1 MRKRRKGLAFM
12 GKKKK
17 VSLPLLIFG
26 AMVLGIIVG
35 VIASGNAEWVKIITT
50 YIKPF
55 GTIFVNLLKA
65 VVVPV
70 VLISIISGV
79 ISMEDVKKV
88 GSVGWKTLVYY
99 MGTTAV
105 AIVIGLTVANLFKGA
120 FPELST
126 ADAVY
131 EAKSANFMDTIVNIF
146 PSNMW
151 ASFSNA
157 NMLQVIVV
165 ALAFG
170 AGILMTG
177 EAAKPV
183 VAIVNSLNE
192 IIMNIMM
199 GVIKL
204 TPIGVFCLMADT
216 VAVNGPKIISSLAIV
231 LGVCYIAYLI
241 HLLGV
246 YSITIKTMGGMA
258 PGKFLRGMI
267 PAMIM
272 AFTSTSSVATLPV
285 TMDCSKHLG
294 ADDEISS
301 FVLPLGATINMDGT
315 AIYMGVTSIFIA
327 SCYTVDLTL
336 AQMATII
343 ITATLA
349 SIGTA
354 GVSGAGMI
362 MLAMVLESVG
372 LPVAGI
378 GLIVGIDKIFDMGR
392 TTLNIVGDAS
402 CAIIVSNW
410 QRKADAKKAAK

>member
-1 MRKRRKGLAFM
+1 MEKKKGLGLAAWIFIAMIAGSLLGVAASMMGEGATAF
-12 GKKKK
+12 
-17 VSLPLLIFG
+17 V
-26 AMVLGIIVG
+26 
-35 VIASGNAEWVKIITT
+35 TT
-50 YIKPF
+50 YLKPF

-70 VLISIISGV
+70 VLVSIICGM
-79 ISMEDVKKV
+79 IAMEDVKKV

-99 MGTTAV
+99 MCTTAV
-105 AIVIGLTVANLFKGA
+105 AIVIGLVVANVFKGF
-120 FPELST
+120 FPLLETSE
-126 ADAVY
+126 AVY
-131 EAKSANFMDTIVNIF
+131 EAKSANFMDTLINIF

-151 ASFSNA
+151 QSFSNA

-170 AGILMTG
+170 AGILFTG
-177 EAAKPV
+177 EKAKPV
-183 VAIVNSLNE
+183 ADLMYSLNDVV
-192 IIMNIMM
+192 MCVMM
-199 GVIKL
+199 GVINL

-216 VAVNGPKIISSLAIV
+216 VAVNGAKILGSLGIV
-231 LGVCYIAYLI
+231 LAVAYVAYII

-246 YSITIKTMGGMA
+246 YSFTIKTMGGMSPA
-258 PGKFLRGMI
+258 KFLRGMI

-285 TMDCSKHLG
+285 NMDCARNLG
-294 ADDEISS
+294 ADEDISS

-327 SCYTVDLTL
+327 SCYGVDLTL

-378 GLIVGIDKIFDMGR
+378 GLIVGVDKIFDMGR

-402 CAIIVSNW
+402 CAIIVTNW
-410 QRKADAKKAAK
+410 EKKIAAKKNA

>member
-1 MRKRRKGLAFM
+1 ME
-12 GKKKK
+12 KKKK
-17 VSLPLLIFG
+17 KISLPLWIFI
-26 AMVLGIIVG
+26 AMAAGIIVG
-35 VIASGNAEWVKIITT
+35 WAAASNADAVTFIST
-50 YIKPF
+50 YIKPW

-70 VLISIISGV
+70 VVVSIVCGM

-88 GSVGWKTLVYY
+88 GSVGWKTVVYY
-99 MGTTAV
+99 MCTTAV
-105 AIVIGLTVANLFKGA
+105 AIIIGLLIANLFKGL
-120 FPELST
+120 FPELDT
-126 ADAVY
+126 TGAEY

-151 ASFSNA
+151 SSFFNA
-157 NMLQVIVV
+157 NMLQVIVI
-165 ALAFG
+165 ALALG
-170 AGILMTG
+170 AGIMLTG
-177 EAAKPV
+177 EEAKPV
-183 VAIVNSLNE
+183 ETLFNSLNAVV
-192 IIMNIMM
+192 MKIMM
-199 GVIKL
+199 GVIQL

-231 LGVCYIAYLI
+231 LGVAYLAYLI
-241 HLLGV
+241 HLLCV
-246 YSITIKTMGGMA
+246 YSFTVKTMGGLSPMA
-258 PGKFLRGMI
+258 FLKGMI

-285 TMDCSKHLG
+285 TMDCSKNMG
-294 ADDEISS
+294 ADEEVSS

-327 SCYTVDLTL
+327 TCYGVDLTL

-378 GLIVGIDKIFDMGR
+378 GLIVGVDKIFDMGR

-410 QRKADAKKAAK
+410 ERKASAKKAAAK

>member
-1 MRKRRKGLAFM
+1 M

-105 AIVIGLTVANLFKGA
+105 AIVIGLAVANMFKGA
-120 FPELST
+120 FPILET
-126 ADAVY
+126 ADAAY
-131 EAKSANFMDTIVNIF
+131 ETKSANFMDTIVNIF

-170 AGILMTG
+170 AGILVTG

-354 GVSGAGMI
+354 GVSGAGMV

>member
-1 MRKRRKGLAFM
+1 ME
-12 GKKKK
+12 KKKK
-17 VSLPLLIFG
+17 ISLPLLIFA
-26 AMVLGIIVG
+26 AMVLGTVVG
-35 VIASGNAEWVKIITT
+35 VIASGNEAWVAIIST
-50 YIKPF
+50 YVKPF

-70 VLISIISGV
+70 VLISITCGM
-79 ISMEDVKKV
+79 ISMDDVKKV
-88 GSVGWKTLVYY
+88 GSIGWKTMVYY
-99 MGTTAV
+99 LCTTAV
-105 AIVIGLTVANLFKGA
+105 AIVIGLAIANLFKGA
-120 FPELST
+120 FPLLET
-126 ADAVY
+126 ADVTY
-131 EAKSANFMDTIVNIF
+131 EAKSSNLMDTIVNIF
-146 PSNMW
+146 PSNVW
-151 ASFSNA
+151 SAFVNA
-157 NMLQVIVV
+157 NMLQVIVI
-165 ALAFG
+165 ALALG
-170 AGILMTG
+170 AGILVTG
-177 EAAKPV
+177 EKAKPV
-183 VAIVNSLNE
+183 AELMNSLNE
-192 IIMNIMM
+192 VVMSIMV

-241 HLLGV
+241 HLFGV
-246 YSITIKTMGGMA
+246 YSFTVKTMGGMA
-258 PGKFLRGMI
+258 PGKFHRGMI

-285 TMDCSKHLG
+285 TMDCSRNLG
-294 ADDEISS
+294 ADEDICS
-301 FVLPLGATINMDGT
+301 FVLPLGATVNMDGT

-327 SCYTVDLTL
+327 TCYGVDLTL

-343 ITATLA
+343 VTATLA

-378 GLIVGIDKIFDMGR
+378 GLIVGVDKIFDMGR

-402 CAIIVSNW
+402 CAVIVSNW
-410 QRKADAKKAAK
+410 QRKSDAKKAAK

>member
-1 MRKRRKGLAFM
+1 ME
-12 GKKKK
+12 KKKK

-35 VIASGNAEWVKIITT
+35 GCASVNENAVVFIST

-70 VLISIISGV
+70 VLISIVCGM

-99 MGTTAV
+99 MCTTAV
-105 AIVIGLTVANLFKGA
+105 AIVIGLVVANLFKGV
-120 FPELST
+120 FPVLET
-126 ADAVY
+126 ADAAY

-151 ASFSNA
+151 SAFFNA
-157 NMLQVIVV
+157 NMLQVIVI
-165 ALAFG
+165 ALALG
-170 AGILMTG
+170 AGILVTG

-183 VAIVNSLNE
+183 VVLVNSLNE
-192 IIMNIMM
+192 IIMNVMM

-216 VAVNGPKIISSLAIV
+216 VAVNGPQIIGSLAMV
-231 LGVCYIAYLI
+231 LGVCYIGYLI

-246 YSITIKTMGGMA
+246 YSLTIKTMGGMA

-267 PAMIM
+267 PAIIM

-285 TMDCSKHLG
+285 TMDCSRHLG
-294 ADDEISS
+294 ADDEIAS

-315 AIYMGVTSIFIA
+315 AIYMGVTSVFIA
-327 SCYTVDLTL
+327 SCYGVDLTL

-378 GLIVGIDKIFDMGR
+378 GLIVGVDKIFDMGR
-392 TTLNIVGDAS
+392 TTLNITGDAS
-402 CAIIVSNW
+402 CAVIVTNGEK
-410 QRKADAKKAAK
+410 KAAAKKAAQ

>member
-1 MRKRRKGLAFM
+1 ME
-12 GKKKK
+12 KKKL
-17 VSLPLLIFG
+17 SLPMLIFI
-26 AMVLGIIVG
+26 AMAAGIAAGLIAAMNPAWVG
-35 VIASGNAEWVKIITT
+35 FITA

-70 VLISIISGV
+70 VLISIICGM
-79 ISMEDVKKV
+79 ISMDDVKKV
-88 GSVGWKTLVYY
+88 GSIGWKTLVYY

-105 AIVIGLTVANLFKGA
+105 AIVIGLAVANLFKGA
-120 FPELST
+120 FPLLET
-126 ADAVY
+126 TDAVY

-151 ASFSNA
+151 SAFFNA
-157 NMLQVIVV
+157 NMLQVIVI
-165 ALAFG
+165 ALALG
-170 AGILMTG
+170 AGILVTG
-177 EAAKPV
+177 EGAKPIIV
-183 VAIVNSLNE
+183 LVNSANE
-192 IIMNIMM
+192 IIMNVMM
-199 GVIKL
+199 MVIKL

-216 VAVNGPKIISSLAIV
+216 VAVNGPKIIGSLAIV
-231 LGVCYIAYLI
+231 LGVAYIGYI
-241 HLLGV
+241 FHLVVV
-246 YSITIKTMGGMA
+246 YSLTVKTMGGMA

-285 TMDCSKHLG
+285 TMDCSNRLG
-294 ADDEISS
+294 ADEEISS

-315 AIYMGVTSIFIA
+315 AIYMGVTTIFIA
-327 SCYTVDLTL
+327 TVYGVELTV

-402 CAIIVSNW
+402 CAVIVTNW
-410 QRKADAKKAAK
+410 QKKVEAKKAAK

>member
-1 MRKRRKGLAFM
+1 ME
-12 GKKKK
+12 KKKL
-17 VSLPLLIFG
+17 SLPMLIFI
-26 AMVLGIIVG
+26 AMAAGIAVG
-35 VIASGNAEWVKIITT
+35 LIAATNSALVGFITT

-70 VLISIISGV
+70 VLISIICGM
-79 ISMEDVKKV
+79 ISMDDVKKV
-88 GSVGWKTLVYY
+88 GSIGWKTLVYY

-120 FPELST
+120 FPLLET

-151 ASFSNA
+151 SAFFNA
-157 NMLQVIVV
+157 NMLQVIVI
-165 ALAFG
+165 ALALG
-170 AGILMTG
+170 AGILVTG
-177 EAAKPV
+177 EGAKPIIV
-183 VAIVNSLNE
+183 LVNSANE
-192 IIMNIMM
+192 IIMNVMM
-199 GVIKL
+199 MVIKL

-216 VAVNGPKIISSLAIV
+216 VAVNGPKIIGSLAIV
-231 LGVCYIAYLI
+231 LGVAYIGYI
-241 HLLGV
+241 FHLVIV
-246 YSITIKTMGGMA
+246 YSLTVRTMGGMA

-285 TMDCSKHLG
+285 TMDCSNRLG
-294 ADDEISS
+294 ADEEISA

-315 AIYMGVTSIFIA
+315 AIYMGVTTIFIA
-327 SCYTVDLTL
+327 TVYGVELTM

-402 CAIIVSNW
+402 CAVIVTNW
-410 QRKADAKKAAK
+410 QKKVEAKKAAK

>member
-1 MRKRRKGLAFM
+1 ME
-12 GKKKK
+12 KKKL
-17 VSLPLLIFG
+17 SLPMLIFI
-26 AMVLGIIVG
+26 AMAAGIAAGLIAAMNPAWVG
-35 VIASGNAEWVKIITT
+35 FITA

-70 VLISIISGV
+70 VLISIICGM
-79 ISMEDVKKV
+79 ISMDDVKKV
-88 GSVGWKTLVYY
+88 GSIGWKTLVYY

-105 AIVIGLTVANLFKGA
+105 AIVIGLAVANLFKGA
-120 FPELST
+120 FPLLET
-126 ADAVY
+126 TDAVY

-151 ASFSNA
+151 SAFFNA
-157 NMLQVIVV
+157 NMLQVIVI
-165 ALAFG
+165 ALALG
-170 AGILMTG
+170 AGILVTG
-177 EAAKPV
+177 EGAKPIIV
-183 VAIVNSLNE
+183 LVNSANE
-192 IIMNIMM
+192 IIMNVMM
-199 GVIKL
+199 MVIKL

-216 VAVNGPKIISSLAIV
+216 VAVNGPKIIGSLAIV
-231 LGVCYIAYLI
+231 LGVAYIGYI
-241 HLLGV
+241 FHLVVV
-246 YSITIKTMGGMA
+246 YSLTVKTMGGMA

-285 TMDCSKHLG
+285 TMDCSNRLG
-294 ADDEISS
+294 ADEEISS

-315 AIYMGVTSIFIA
+315 AIYMGVTTIFIA
-327 SCYTVDLTL
+327 TVYGVELTV

-402 CAIIVSNW
+402 CAVIVSNW
-410 QRKADAKKAAK
+410 QRKVEAKKAVK

>member
-1 MRKRRKGLAFM
+1 MKE
-12 GKKKK
+12 KKK

-26 AMVLGIIVG
+26 AMVLGIVVG
-35 VIASGNAEWVKIITT
+35 VIASGDAKWVAIIST

-70 VLISIISGV
+70 VLISIICGM
-79 ISMEDVKKV
+79 ISMDDVKKV
-88 GSVGWKTLVYY
+88 GSIGWKTLVYY

-105 AIVIGLTVANLFKGA
+105 AIIIGLLVANLFKGA
-120 FPELST
+120 FPILET
-126 ADAVY
+126 ADATY
-131 EAKSANFMDTIVNIF
+131 EAKSSNLMDTIVNIF

-151 ASFSNA
+151 GAFFNA
-157 NMLQVIVV
+157 NMLQVIVIAV
-165 ALAFG
+165 AFG
-170 AGILMTG
+170 AGILVTG
-177 EAAKPV
+177 EKAKPV
-183 VAIVNSLNE
+183 VDLMNALNE
-192 IIMNIMM
+192 VVMNVML

-231 LGVCYIAYLI
+231 LGVCYIAYLL
-241 HLLGV
+241 HLFGV

-258 PGKFLRGMI
+258 PGKFHRGMI

-285 TMDCSKHLG
+285 TMDCAKHLG
-294 ADDEISS
+294 ADEDVSS

-327 SCYTVDLTL
+327 TCYNVDLTV

-402 CAIIVSNW
+402 CAVIVSNW
-410 QRKADAKKAAK
+410 QRKAEAKKAAK

>member
-1 MRKRRKGLAFM
+1 ME
-12 GKKKK
+12 KKKI
-17 VSLPLLIFG
+17 SLPLLIFI
-26 AMVLGIIVG
+26 AMAAGIAVG
-35 VIASGNAEWVKIITT
+35 LIAAMNPAWVGFITT
-50 YIKPF
+50 YVKPF

-70 VLISIISGV
+70 VLLSIICGM
-79 ISMEDVKKV
+79 ISMDDVKKV
-88 GSVGWKTLVYY
+88 GSIGWKTLVYY

-120 FPELST
+120 FPILET
-126 ADAVY
+126 TDAVY

-151 ASFSNA
+151 AAFFNA
-157 NMLQVIVV
+157 NMLQVIVI
-165 ALAFG
+165 ALALG
-170 AGILMTG
+170 AGILVTG

-183 VAIVNSLNE
+183 VVLVNSANE
-192 IIMNIMM
+192 IIMNVMM
-199 GVIKL
+199 MVIKL
-204 TPIGVFCLMADT
+204 TPVGVFCLMADT

-231 LGVCYIAYLI
+231 LGVAYIGYI
-241 HLLGV
+241 FHLVVV
-246 YSITIKTMGGMA
+246 YSITVKTMGGMA
-258 PGKFLRGMI
+258 PGKFLRGMV

-285 TMDCSKHLG
+285 TMDCSNRLG
-294 ADDEISS
+294 ADEEVSS

-327 SCYTVDLTL
+327 TVYGVELTV

-402 CAIIVSNW
+402 CAVIVSNW
-410 QRKADAKKAAK
+410 QRKVEAKKAAK